1 MIQRRRRSLWGVAVA
16 MIALQCAGVARASV
30 PVGVTHVVVPCYN
43 EEKRLPIQKFLQFT
57 SDEVCP
63 LFCTPACAAART
75 PIGNLAAA
83 GRGCLESPGA
93 HPR

>member
-1 MIQRRRRSLWGVAVA
+1 MIQRRRRSLWGVALA

-63 LFCTPACAAART
+63 LFCTPACAAVRT
-75 PIGNLAAA
+75 LSGIW
-83 GRGCLESPGA
+83 
-93 HPR
+93 